1 MIVASKQAR
10 FAVPEVKRSLIA
22 AAGAVFRLPRV
33 LPINIAQELLLTG
46 DPIDAERA
54 FQLGMV
60 NRLVE
65 DGEALAGA
73 LELAAQI
80 NINAP
85 LAVRKTRQL
94 MFDLKDVED
103 DKKGMALSTDA
114 MMSLAGTDDFSEGI
128 TAFIE
133 KRDPEWKGK

>member
-1 MIVASKQAR
+1 MGRIRAPLS
-10 FAVPEVKRSLIA
+10 
-22 AAGAVFRLPRV
+22 GAVFRLPRV

-60 NRLVE
+60 NRLTE
-65 DGEALAGA
+65 NGDALAGA
-73 LELAAQI
+73 LELADEI
-80 NINAP
+80 NTNAP
-85 LAVRKTRQL
+85 LAVRKTREL
-94 MFDLKDVED
+94 MFDLLGTED
-103 DKKGMALSTDA
+103 DQEGMRLSTEA

-133 KRDPEWKGK
+133 KRDPEWKGR